1 MPFQPCVASQV
12 DICLHSPDGWLG
24 KRDRRKDGR
33 HAGGRVQPGTERLL
47 RTTPRQGR
55 AVPAS
60 QAHGVCQHGE
70 GFGQFLSDDCEGGD
84 MPAPPAAQSGVAN
97 PVSRFLFKDDD
108 KVSLG
113 LSKVLGRR
121 GAVLPVWLASGWCLR
136 CATGNHWTQIKEN
149 EICNFASI
157 AR

>member
-12 DICLHSPDGWLG
+12 DICLYSLDGRLG

-70 GFGQFLSDDCEGGD
+70 GFGQFLSDDCKGGD
-84 MPAPPAAQSGVAN
+84 IPAPPAAQSGVPN
-97 PVSRFLFKDDD
+97 PVSRLLFKDDD

-113 LSKVLGRR
+113 LRSWDGGGLCFQ
-121 GAVLPVWLASGWCLR
+121 SGWHR
-136 CATGNHWTQIKEN
+136 DGAFAVSPGTTGRKSKKVR
-149 EICNFASI
+149 FAI
-157 AR
+157 LHR